1 MSAGSRRPLTT
12 DAVMAL
18 TARRAAG
25 ITGSVIDSSTS
36 LLQRQTH
43 DVVRFAMG
51 SPAAEAIPA
60 RAFAESLAEVAS
72 PEGTDAFDY
81 GPTEGEAV
89 LREALLPFLDSAG
102 MPVAP
107 ESLLITAGGMQGIDL
122 TAKLFVDAGDLV
134 VVESPTYTNG
144 SAVISSYEGEIL
156 EAPCDAEG
164 MIVEDLPRLV
174 EQAGREPKLIYTIP
188 TFQNPGGT
196 TMSLE
201 RRRRLI
207 ELADEW
213 GALILED
220 DPYGLL
226 RFAGETLPGIREL
239 SGNAPNVVG
248 VYTFSKILAP
258 GLRVGWVAADPAIV
272 SRMIDAKQGLDTCTN
287 VPMQRLVAAFINAG
301 RMDSHLDAVRETCR
315 RHKEAMAAA
324 LERELG
330 GGRVRWTDPE
340 GGFFM
345 WVTFPENVD
354 TEALSSVAIEEGVA
368 FVPGPAFSVGGRF
381 RNALRLS
388 FATNSGERTAEGVR
402 RLRAAL
408 ERVYGDDW
416 L

>member
-1 MSAGSRRPLTT
+1 
-12 DAVMAL
+12 
-18 TARRAAG
+18 
-25 ITGSVIDSSTS
+25 
-36 LLQRQTH
+36 
-43 DVVRFAMG
+43 
-51 SPAAEAIPA
+51 A

-81 GPTEGEAV
+81 GPTAGEAV

-239 SGNAPNVVG
+239 SGN
-248 VYTFSKILAP
+248 
-258 GLRVGWVAADPAIV
+258 
-272 SRMIDAKQGLDTCTN
+272 
-287 VPMQRLVAAFINAG
+287 
-301 RMDSHLDAVRETCR
+301 
-315 RHKEAMAAA
+315 
-324 LERELG
+324 
-330 GGRVRWTDPE
+330 
-340 GGFFM
+340 
-345 WVTFPENVD
+345 
-354 TEALSSVAIEEGVA
+354 
-368 FVPGPAFSVGGRF
+368 
-381 RNALRLS
+381 
-388 FATNSGERTAEGVR
+388 
-402 RLRAAL
+402 
-408 ERVYGDDW
+408 
-416 L
+416 